1 MPEKKQKR
9 DIYKK
14 KITPQKPSETE
25 GMTLKE
31 AFETQKDEIID
42 AIIVSKLKQIKG
54 GGTYQFQWR
63 EEELVL
69 RNMAIYNLLRKGLS
83 QQRVKEELMKRWGVA
98 YKTADEYIKM
108 AVEALADDDAY
119 KQDLEKMRSVMV
131 EQLSDI
137 VEKAR
142 ERGDMALSLKA
153 YQELNKINGLAV
165 QKVEEKVENNTTI
178 TFDFS

>member
-1 MPEKKQKR
+1 MALKKQTR
-9 DIYKK
+9 EGYKK
-14 KITPQKPSETE
+14 RCIVQKPSETE

-42 AIIVSKLKQIKG
+42 SIIVSKLKQTKVC
-54 GGTYQFQWR
+54 GTYQFQWR
-63 EEELVL
+63 EEEL
-69 RNMAIYNLLRKGLS
+69 RR
-83 QQRVKEELMKRWGVA
+83 RWGVA
-98 YKTADEYIKM
+98 DKTADGYIKM

-119 KQDLEKMRSVMV
+119 RQDLEKMRSVMV

>member
-42 AIIVSKLKQIKG
+42 SIIVSKLKQIKG
-54 GGTYQFQWR
+54 GGTYQYQWR

-69 RNMAIYNLLRKGLS
+69 RNMAIYKLLRKGLS

-119 KQDLEKMRSVMV
+119 KEDLEKMRSVMV

>member
-42 AIIVSKLKQIKG
+42 SIIVSKLKQIKG
-54 GGTYQFQWR
+54 GGTYQYQWR

-108 AVEALADDDAY
+108 AVEALANDDAY
-119 KQDLEKMRSVMV
+119 KEDLEKMRSVMV

>member
-42 AIIVSKLKQIKG
+42 SIIVSKLKQIKG

-119 KQDLEKMRSVMV
+119 KEDLEKMRSVMV

>member
-42 AIIVSKLKQIKG
+42 SIIVSKLKQIKG
-54 GGTYQFQWR
+54 GGTYQYQWR

-108 AVEALADDDAY
+108 AVEALANEDAY
-119 KQDLEKMRSVMV
+119 KEDLEKMRSVMV

>member
-42 AIIVSKLKQIKG
+42 SIIVSKLKQIKG
-54 GGTYQFQWR
+54 GGTYQYQWR

-119 KQDLEKMRSVMV
+119 KEDLEKMRSVMV

>member
-42 AIIVSKLKQIKG
+42 SIIVSKLKQIKG

-108 AVEALADDDAY
+108 AVEALANDDAY
-119 KQDLEKMRSVMV
+119 KEDLEKMRSVMV

>member
-42 AIIVSKLKQIKG
+42 SIIVSKLKQIKG

-83 QQRVKEELMKRWGVA
+83 QQRVKEEIMKRWGVA

-108 AVEALADDDAY
+108 AVEALANDDAY
-119 KQDLEKMRSVMV
+119 KEDLEKMRSVMV

>member
-31 AFETQKDEIID
+31 AFESQKDEIID

-69 RNMAIYNLLRKGLS
+69 RNMAIYKLLRKGLS

-119 KQDLEKMRSVMV
+119 RQDLEKMRSVMV

>member
-14 KITPQKPSETE
+14 KITPQKPSEID

-42 AIIVSKLKQIKG
+42 SIIVSKLKQIKG
-54 GGTYQFQWR
+54 GGTYQYQWR

-83 QQRVKEELMKRWGVA
+83 QQRVKEEIMKRWGVA

-108 AVEALADDDAY
+108 AVEALANDDAY
-119 KQDLEKMRSVMV
+119 KEDLEKMRSVMV

>member
-42 AIIVSKLKQIKG
+42 SIIVSKLKQIKG

>member
-42 AIIVSKLKQIKG
+42 SIIVSKLKQIKG

-108 AVEALADDDAY
+108 AVEALANDDAY
-119 KQDLEKMRSVMV
+119 KQDLEEMRSVMV

>member
-1 MPEKKQKR
+1 
-9 DIYKK
+9 
-14 KITPQKPSETE
+14 
-25 GMTLKE
+25 
-31 AFETQKDEIID
+31 
-42 AIIVSKLKQIKG
+42 
-54 GGTYQFQWR
+54 
-63 EEELVL
+63 
-69 RNMAIYNLLRKGLS
+69 
-83 QQRVKEELMKRWGVA
+83 MKRWGVA

-108 AVEALADDDAY
+108 AVEALANDDAY
-119 KQDLEKMRSVMV
+119 KEDLEKMRSVMV

>member
-31 AFETQKDEIID
+31 AFESQKDEIID
-42 AIIVSKLKQIKG
+42 SIIVSKLKQIKG

>member
-1 MPEKKQKR
+1 MALKKQTR
-9 DIYKK
+9 EGYKK
-14 KITPQKPSETE
+14 RCIVQKPSETE

-42 AIIVSKLKQIKG
+42 AIIVSKFKQIKA
-54 GGTYQFQWR
+54 GGTYQNQWR
-63 EEELVL
+63 EEEIIL
-69 RNMAIYNLLRKGLS
+69 RNMAIYKLLRKGLS

-98 YKTADEYIKM
+98 YKTATEYIKI
-108 AVEALADDDAY
+108 AIEQLANDDAY
-119 KQDLEKMRSVMV
+119 KQDLEEMRSVMV

>member
-54 GGTYQFQWR
+54 GGTYQYQWR

>member
-108 AVEALADDDAY
+108 AVEALANEDAY
-119 KQDLEKMRSVMV
+119 KEDLEKMRSVMV

>member
-42 AIIVSKLKQIKG
+42 SIIVSKLKQIKG
-54 GGTYQFQWR
+54 GGTYQYQWR

>member
-9 DIYKK
+9 DTYKK
-14 KITPQKPSETE
+14 KITPQKPSEIDN
-25 GMTLKE
+25 MTLKE

-42 AIIVSKLKQIKG
+42 SIIVSKLKQIKG

-119 KQDLEKMRSVMV
+119 KEDLEKMRSVMV

>member
-1 MPEKKQKR
+1 MALKKQTR
-9 DIYKK
+9 EGYKK
-14 KITPQKPSETE
+14 RCIVQKPSEIDN
-25 GMTLKE
+25 MTLKE

-42 AIIVSKLKQIKG
+42 AIIVSKFKQIKA
-54 GGTYQFQWR
+54 GGTYQNQWR

-98 YKTADEYIKM
+98 YKTADEYIKI
-108 AVEALADDDAY
+108 AVEALANDDAY
-119 KQDLEKMRSVMV
+119 KEDLEKMRSVMV